1 MCKNLIA
8 FARQIAN
15 LDECQCQCQPTYLP
29 ASLPACLLACGGGYI
44 TGLSTQIAN
53 EALSPSINAGLN
65 THVHLLY
72 TFTLPRKLH
81 TPTPSLTLSLCDS
94 LCLPV
99 IHSHTHK
106 TLSLSSSLRLSLC
119 HHSLAS
125 GMFCRS
131 DSPSCFGYILA
142 QRMGLPACLPMDPCS
157 AEWFLTGDKGRCY
170 CIFYSW
176 HWCYTGI

>member
-81 TPTPSLTLSLCDS
+81 TPTPSLTLSLSDS
-94 LCLPV
+94 LSPC
-99 IHSHTHK
+99 HTLTH
-106 TLSLSSSLRLSLC
+106 TQDPLSVFLSEALSLSPLTCQRDVLPLRQSVVFWVYF
-119 HHSLAS
+119 SAANGS
-125 GMFCRS
+125 
-131 DSPSCFGYILA
+131 
-142 QRMGLPACLPMDPCS
+142 ACLPANGS
-157 AEWFLTGDKGRCY
+157 L
-170 CIFYSW
+170 
-176 HWCYTGI
+176 